1 MTQKSLLKSFQYSLR
16 EFSGTTQ
23 YYYNPLYKN
32 LNYTDGVKYFMENAG
47 QGTYWFLTLVATEI
61 KPILQEDFYF
71 IELSVNEDKTAK
83 IKVQRDKGEPV
94 LYKKN
99 LSYTDCPP
107 SKVPYKFC
115 LDLQSEFSIL
125 CLLSEY

>member
-1 MTQKSLLKSFQYSLR
+1 MTEKSLLNSFQSSLS

-23 YYYNPLYKN
+23 YYYNPLFKR
-32 LNYTDGVKYFMENAG
+32 LNYTDGVRYFIQNAG
-47 QGTYWFLTLVATEI
+47 NGANWFLILVATEI
-61 KPILQEDFYF
+61 KPILPEDFYF
-71 IELSVNEDKTAK
+71 IELFVNEDETAT
-83 IKVQRDKGEPV
+83 ITVQRDKGEPV

-115 LDLQSEFSIL
+115 LDLQNDFSIL